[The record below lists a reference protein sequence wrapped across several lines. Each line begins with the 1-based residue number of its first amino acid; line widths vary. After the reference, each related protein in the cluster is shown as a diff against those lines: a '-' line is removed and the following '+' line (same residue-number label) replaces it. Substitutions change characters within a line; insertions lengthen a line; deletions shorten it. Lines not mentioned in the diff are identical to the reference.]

1 MSDDKVQNDG
11 AADSGKVRRRWLA
24 AIGLVLLAVGLVFA
38 MTYWIQRPVEVSRDF
53 KEAKIT
59 SAYVD
64 GEPFMRQQLPPGV
77 FYRPIEVMKGT
88 SIPMQC
94 YAVKLQGASPRYI
107 ITAFGKTVEKDDCV
121 VDLDVTNNVGDFSS
135 IHIEYHEKSVGKVDT
150 LDIPVVTVDL
160 SERVEFHQLQDLN
173 HQAVMPGGVPEKI
186 YVYGRAIANL
196 PGDSAEYGA
205 LFFVA
210 DPADDVPVVQMMPLH
225 EGERPRPV
233 VGKLVRY
240 RSYGKNLFGYAL
252 WSPEP
257 VSVNPVNRTVTDLY
271 IAVFKMSEIDDV
283 FKKLLDVE
291 VTSEDT
297 VTVTPLVSSPY
308 DVMAMSINGRMMSES
323 FHVVSGAKRVGIGA
337 TVPPPAPVPAPVPVP
352 APEPSP
358 EPAPVK

>member
-1 MSDDKVQNDG
+1 MSGDTVRHDDG
-11 AADSGKVRRRWLA
+11 AETGKVRRRWLA
-24 AIGLVLLAVGLVFA
+24 AIGLALLGVGLVFA
-38 MTYWIQRPVEVSRDF
+38 IIYWIQRPVEAALDF

-64 GEPFMRQQLPPGV
+64 GEPFMRQELPPGT

-88 SIPMQC
+88 SVPLEC
-94 YAVKLQGASPRYI
+94 FAVKLEGTSPKYI

-121 VDLDVTNNVGDFSS
+121 ADIDVTGDVGEFSS
-135 IHIEYHEKSVGKVDT
+135 IHIEYHEKSAGKVDT
-150 LDIPVVTVDL
+150 LDIPVVTVEL

-173 HQAVMPGGVPEKI
+173 HQAVAPGGVPEKV

-196 PGDSAEYGA
+196 PGDSGDYGA

-210 DPADDVPVVQMMPLH
+210 DPADDVPIVQMMPLH

-257 VSVNPVNRTVTDLY
+257 VSVNPENRTVTDLY
-271 IAVFKMSEIDDV
+271 IAVFRMSEIDDV
-283 FKKLLDVE
+283 FKKLLKVE

-308 DVMAMSINGRMMSES
+308 DVMAMSINGRMMSDS
-323 FHVVSGAKRVGIGA
+323 LHVVSVAPRVGIGA
-337 TVPPPAPVPAPVPVP
+337 TTPAPVPEPVPVP
-352 APEPSP
+352 VP
-358 EPAPVK
+358 EPAPAP